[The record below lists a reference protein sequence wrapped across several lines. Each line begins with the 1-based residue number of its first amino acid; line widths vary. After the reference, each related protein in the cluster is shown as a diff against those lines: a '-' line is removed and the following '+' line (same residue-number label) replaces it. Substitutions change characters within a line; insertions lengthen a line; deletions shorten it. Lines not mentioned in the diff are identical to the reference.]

1 MSAPLGDPSNP
12 LGAKRS
18 HLHLREHKQHDEHEH
33 IIRIENKETTFCAN
47 DMDGQKKENKHK
59 IIEKQGRRCMENRV
73 VLEPCSGQWPGF
85 KGTPGCTVSNATG
98 LRLRNR
104 FYAYSKHLQD
114 QLNKLN
120 KSEFDW
126 ILKRAAKLQ
135 TSTLRLLRLMFKKNR
150 TSELSH
156 IPTVFETFQ
165 KRYELFTRVAIFCGG
180 PIIRSHKDI

>member
-1 MSAPLGDPSNP
+1 
-12 LGAKRS
+12 
-18 HLHLREHKQHDEHEH
+18 
-33 IIRIENKETTFCAN
+33 
-47 DMDGQKKENKHK
+47 
-59 IIEKQGRRCMENRV
+59 MENRV
-73 VLEPCSGQWPGF
+73 VLEPCSGQWRGF

-156 IPTVFETFQ
+156 IPTLFETFQ